1 MTPSKTLAVLGN
13 PVAFYPGLVPI
24 TGSIKA
30 TLMFCQI
37 FYWCQRTT
45 NPLGV
50 YKSVADFE
58 AEIHLSY
65 KEQIAARKRLVE
77 LGLIVEEYD
86 RAQHRVYFS
95 VDTAVLDQLLLRQ
108 ELAHDKMA
116 DDKREGGT
124 CQKVSYHLT
133 KGKFGN
139 TETTTKT
146 TQSGAAKQRTPSGL
160 KSLQTYIDECK
171 EVESKVIPD
180 NHYVFR
186 YAEDASIPSDLIGLC
201 WLRFKEEHITGAR
214 KAKKQKDW
222 PQTFANCVK
231 DNWYGFWYLK
241 DGIVTMSSKCEM
253 YKNTIDAQRARGD

>member
-95 VDTAVLDQLLLRQ
+95 VDNEVLDQLLLQQ
-108 ELAHDKMA
+108 ELAHDQMA
-116 DDKREGGT
+116 DDKKAGGT

-146 TQSGAAKQRTPSGL
+146 TQSGAAKQRQSSGL
-160 KSLQTYIDECK
+160 RVLQTYLDECAELGVK
-171 EVESKVIPD
+171 PISD
-180 NHYVFR
+180 NHPIRQYVQ
-186 YAEDASIPSDLIGLC
+186 DAGITSDMFGLC
-201 WLRFKEEHITGAR
+201 WVRFKEDHTEGAR
-214 KAKKQKDW
+214 KSKKYKDW
-222 PQTFANCVK
+222 GQTFANCVK
-231 DNWYGFWYLK
+231 DNWYKFWYVK
-241 DGIVTMSSKCEM
+241 DGAVQLSSAGEM
-253 YKNTIDAQRARGD
+253 FKSAFEAKRAKGV

>member
-37 FYWCQRTT
+37 FYWCQRTV

-50 YKSVADFE
+50 YKSVSDFE
-58 AEIHLSY
+58 DEIHLTY

-95 VDTAVLDQLLLRQ
+95 ADTEVLDQLLIQQ
-108 ELAHDKMA
+108 ELAHDQKA
-116 DDKREGGT
+116 GDKKEGGT

-139 TETTTKT
+139 TKTTAKTTTKKNPAT
-146 TQSGAAKQRTPSGL
+146 KTDYSALFDLFWKSYPKKVAKEAAYKSFAKRKPDDKMLKEIFQAVELQKTQEQWTKDSGK
-160 KSLQTYIDECK
+160 YIPNPATWLNQGRWMDEVGGGASCGGAFMG
-171 EVESKVIPD
+171 VI
-180 NHYVFR
+180 
-186 YAEDASIPSDLIGLC
+186 
-201 WLRFKEEHITGAR
+201 
-214 KAKKQKDW
+214 
-222 PQTFANCVK
+222 
-231 DNWYGFWYLK
+231 
-241 DGIVTMSSKCEM
+241 
-253 YKNTIDAQRARGD
+253 

>member
-1 MTPSKTLAVLGN
+1 MTPSNTLAVLGN

-50 YKSVADFE
+50 YKSVSDFE

-95 VDTAVLDQLLLRQ
+95 VDTEVLDQLLLQQ
-108 ELAHDKMA
+108 ELAHDK
-116 DDKREGGT
+116 KEGGT

-146 TQSGAAKQRTPSGL
+146 TSKKPRASLAGVDVENFETFW
-160 KSLQTYIDECK
+160 KSYP
-171 EVESKVIPD
+171 SKVGK
-180 NHYVFR
+180 
-186 YAEDASIPSDLIGLC
+186 DA
-201 WLRFKEEHITGAR
+201 AR
-214 KAKKQKDW
+214 KAFAKRKFDEK
-222 PQTFANCVK
+222 TFAQVLQALELHKVSERWTK
-231 DNWYGFWYLK
+231 DNGQYIPNPDTWLNQGRWEDEMPGAMLGGDNPAFA
-241 DGIVTMSSKCEM
+241 GI
-253 YKNTIDAQRARGD
+253 I